1 VRTRPLRRPLA
12 IAAIL
17 AVSLTSCQSDPELV
31 LDAPASKV
39 PIEGTDRYRVTL
51 TPEAAERL
59 DIQTAEVS
67 ETELGLSISS
77 DALILDIEGSFWVYV
92 NSEPLTYERVGVS
105 PVREEGGEAFFSD
118 GPPPGTP
125 VVVVGVPELYGEET
139 GVGK

>member
-1 VRTRPLRRPLA
+1 MRARPPRRPLA
-12 IAAIL
+12 IAVIL
-17 AVSLTSCQSDPELV
+17 ALTLTSCQSESELV

-51 TPEAAERL
+51 TPDAAERL
-59 DIQTAEVS
+59 DIQTAEVT
-67 ETELGLSISS
+67 ETDLGLSISS
-77 DALILDIEGSFWVYV
+77 DALILDTEGLFWVYI
-92 NSEPLTYERVGVS
+92 NREPLTYERVGVG